1 MGLFPQPQQSPSG
14 NVFER
19 VQAIRQLMGGDPQG
33 MLQQLMRTNP
43 QMYQQFQQFMANN
56 QGKTPEQV
64 ARENGIDYDAIRQV
78 MGH

>member
-1 MGLFPQPQQSPSG
+1 MGLFPQPQQSHSG
-14 NVFER
+14 GMIEQM
-19 VQAIRQLMGGDPQG
+19 QAIRQMMGGNPQA

-78 MGH
+78 IGR